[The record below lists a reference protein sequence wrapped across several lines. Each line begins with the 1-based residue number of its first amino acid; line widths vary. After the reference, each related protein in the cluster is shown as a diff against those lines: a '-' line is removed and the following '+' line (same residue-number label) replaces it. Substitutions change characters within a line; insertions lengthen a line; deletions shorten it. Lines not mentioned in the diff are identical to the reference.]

1 MKIIHKILNKFK
13 LSWYQKYQLMDIL
26 KAIAIIVA
34 TIILALI
41 IKVVTSYIDYSIMW
55 SLKKKDYSS
64 TLTGAFLMP
73 PRGSNERFAH

>member
-13 LSWYQKYQLMDIL
+13 LSWYQKYQLLDIL
-26 KAIAIIVA
+26 KAIAIITV

-55 SLKKKDYSS
+55 SLKK
-64 TLTGAFLMP
+64 
-73 PRGSNERFAH
+73 